1 MSWQFETIAG
11 FLLSKPT
18 DMKILAILT
27 LTIFVFWSCTDN
39 GPSGPNPDDFDREA
53 ILVNWADNII
63 IPAFTDLSE
72 KTNQLHTS
80 AETFTASPTQ
90 QNLNN
95 LRDSWKNAY
104 LAFQHVS
111 MFEMGEA
118 MQLRFRDNL
127 NIYPT
132 DTTEIKQNV
141 SEGAYDF
148 ALPSLNDSQGFPAL
162 DYLIYGLGENDTEI
176 LSYYTTNSDAQN
188 YRTYLT
194 DLTLRID
201 ALTNQV
207 LNNWTAGFRDEFV
220 SNSGNGAN
228 SSLDMMV
235 NDYIYYYEKHLR
247 AGKIGIPA
255 GVFSGSPLSSH
266 VEAYY
271 SEGFS
276 KALFNEALSANI
288 NFFNGTHFEGEADG
302 QSLDDYLD
310 YLNTMKDGA
319 DLTSIINNQ
328 FQDAKNEA
336 QALNDDFA
344 VQVETDNSLMLG
356 TYDELQRNVVNMKVD
371 MLQALNI
378 NVDYVD
384 ADGD

>member
-1 MSWQFETIAG
+1 MKKFAVFVVII
-11 FLLSKPT
+11 FL
-18 DMKILAILT
+18 
-27 LTIFVFWSCTDN
+27 VWSCTDN

-53 ILVNWADNII
+53 ILDNWADNLI
-63 IPAFTDLSE
+63 IPAFTNFSE
-72 KTNQLHTS
+72 TTTQLHTS
-80 AETFTASPTQ
+80 AETFSAEPSL
-90 QNLNN
+90 QNLESF
-95 LRDSWKNAY
+95 RISWEAAY

-111 MFEMGEA
+111 MFEMREA
-118 MQLRFRDNL
+118 MQIRFRDNL

-132 DTTEIKQNV
+132 NAEEIKN
-141 SEGAYDF
+141 SIHSGEYNLE
-148 ALPSLNDSQGFPAL
+148 LPSLTDSQGFPAL
-162 DYLIYGLGENDTEI
+162 DYLLHGLGDNDQEI
-176 LSYYTTNSDAQN
+176 LSFYTTDSNAEN
-188 YRTYLT
+188 YRTYLIA
-194 DLTLRID
+194 LTGRID

-207 LNNWTAGFRDEFV
+207 LESWTSDYRDEFV

-271 SEGFS
+271 SKGFS
-276 KALFNEALSANI
+276 KALFNEALTASI
-288 NFFNGTHFEGEADG
+288 NFFNGYHFESDTDG

-310 YLNTMKDGA
+310 YLNTMKNGA
-319 DLTSIINNQ
+319 DLTELINNQ
-328 FQDAKNEA
+328 FELAREEA
-336 QALNDDFA
+336 EALNPDFS
-344 VQVETDNSLMLG
+344 VQVESDNSLMLS
-356 TYDELQRNVVNMKVD
+356 TYDELQMNVVYMKVD

>member
-1 MSWQFETIAG
+1 MNKFTILLLTVF
-11 FLLSKPT
+11 FL
-18 DMKILAILT
+18 
-27 LTIFVFWSCTDN
+27 WSCSN
-39 GPSGPNPDDFDREA
+39 NSPSGPNPDDFDREA

-63 IPAFTDLSE
+63 IPAFSDLSE
-72 KTNQLHTS
+72 TTSQLHSS
-80 AETFTASPTQ
+80 AESFTTSPTQ
-90 QNLNN
+90 QNLNS
-95 LRDSWKNAY
+95 LRNSWENAY

-132 DTTEIKQNV
+132 DTTEIKENI
-141 SEGAYDF
+141 SEGTYDLE
-148 ALPSLNDSQGFPAL
+148 LPSLNNSQGFPAL
-162 DYLIYGLGENDTEI
+162 DYLIHGLGENDTEI
-176 LSYYTTNSDAQN
+176 LSHYTTSSEAQN

-201 ALTNQV
+201 TLTDQI
-207 LNNWTAGFRDEFV
+207 LNSWTSGYRDEFV
-220 SNSGNGAN
+220 NNSGNGAN

-255 GVFSGSPLSSH
+255 GVFSGSPLSGH

-276 KALFNEALSANI
+276 KALFNEALSASL

-328 FQDAKNEA
+328 FQVAMNEA
-336 QALNDDFA
+336 QALNDNFA
-344 VQVETDNSLMLG
+344 AQVETDNSLMLA
-356 TYDELQRNVVNMKVD
+356 TYDELQRNVVNLKVD

>member
-1 MSWQFETIAG
+1 
-11 FLLSKPT
+11 
-18 DMKILAILT
+18 MKKFFALILT
-27 LTIFVFWSCTDN
+27 VFIVWGCTDN

-53 ILVNWADNII
+53 ILENWADNII
-63 IPAFTDLSE
+63 IPAFTHFSE
-72 KTNQLHTS
+72 TTAQLHSSAQTFS
-80 AETFTASPTQ
+80 AEPTQ
-90 QNLNN
+90 QNLSE
-95 LRDSWKNAY
+95 LRISWENAY

-132 DTTEIKQNV
+132 DTTKIKQNI
-141 SEGAYDF
+141 SEGSYNLE
-148 ALPSLNDSQGFPAL
+148 LPSLNNSQGFPAL
-162 DYLIYGLGENDTEI
+162 DYLVYGLGEDDAEI
-176 LSYYTTNSDAQN
+176 LSYYTINSDAEN
-188 YRTYLT
+188 YRVYLT
-194 DLTLRID
+194 DLTERID
-201 ALTNQV
+201 GLTNQV
-207 LNNWTAGFRDEFV
+207 LNNWTSGYRDEFV

-228 SSLDMMV
+228 SSIDMMV

-255 GVFSGSPLSSH
+255 GVFSGSPLSGH

-271 SEGFS
+271 SQGFS
-276 KALFNEALSANI
+276 KTLFNEALTASI
-288 NFFNGTHFEGEADG
+288 NFFNGTHFDTELDG
-302 QSLDDYLD
+302 QSLDDYLN

-319 DLTSIINNQ
+319 DLTSMINNQ
-328 FQDAKNEA
+328 FEMARNEA
-336 QALNDDFA
+336 ESLDNDFA
-344 VQVETDNSLMLG
+344 AQIENDNPQMLS
-356 TYDELQRNVVNMKVD
+356 TYDELQKNVVNMKVD

>member
-1 MSWQFETIAG
+1 MKKLTA
-11 FLLSKPT
+11 LLFT
-18 DMKILAILT
+18 VLI
-27 LTIFVFWSCTDN
+27 VWGCTGN
-39 GPSGPNPDDFDREA
+39 GPSGPDPDDFDREA

-63 IPAFTDLSE
+63 VPALTHFSETTD
-72 KTNQLHTS
+72 QLHTS
-80 AETFTASPTQ
+80 AQEFASNPTE
-90 QNLNN
+90 QNLVK
-95 LRDSWKNAY
+95 LRTSWENAY

-127 NIYPT
+127 NIYPS
-132 DTTEIKQNV
+132 DTSNINENITEGGYNL
-141 SEGAYDF
+141 E
-148 ALPSLNDSQGFPAL
+148 LPSQNSSQGFPAL
-162 DYLIYGLGENDTEI
+162 DYLLNGLGENDAEI
-176 LSYYTTNSDAQN
+176 LASYTTDSNAEN
-188 YRTYLT
+188 YRVYLT
-194 DLTLRID
+194 DLTERADNL
-201 ALTNQV
+201 ANQV
-207 LNNWTAGFRDEFV
+207 LENWTNGYRDEFV

-271 SEGFS
+271 SEGLS
-276 KALFNEALSANI
+276 KALFNEALTASI
-288 NFFNGTHFEGEADG
+288 NFFNGTHFDAEVNG

-319 DLTSIINNQ
+319 DLTMLINDQ
-328 FQDAKNEA
+328 FQTA
-336 QALNDDFA
+336 QSRAENLDPDFA
-344 VQVETDNSLMLG
+344 AQVETDNSLMLS

-371 MLQALNI
+371 MLQALSI